1 MLVLSVV
8 AVTRMWFRGYGI
20 LLLLLLLLLPLEL
33 QRIVGLYFA
42 AL

>member
-20 LLLLLLLLLPLEL
+20 LLLLLLPLEL